1 MAAAGTLKNFRSIC
15 KKIICIGRNYSEH
28 ANELGNAIPTK
39 PMIFMKPPSAFVVPP
54 SEIKVPSDWDE
65 LHYEVELGVIIDKQ
79 CQNVTK
85 EQAEQNVGGYC
96 VAIDMTSRKVQDEL
110 KKQGHPWLLAK
121 GFDTSC
127 PCGDFIDKNKISL
140 SSSVNIWLSVNGKMK
155 QNGHTRDMIFSV
167 PDLIAYISKYITL
180 EHGDLILTGTPA
192 GVGAV
197 KRGDR
202 IEAGL
207 NGDNNLK
214 YSMEIKVAS
223 K

>member
-1 MAAAGTLKNFRSIC
+1 MSGTLKNFRSIC

-28 ANELGNAIPTK
+28 ASELGNTVPTK
-39 PMIFMKPPSAFVVPP
+39 PMIFMKPPSAFVAPP
-54 SEIKVPSDWDE
+54 NEIQIPPEWDE
-65 LHYEVELGVIIDKQ
+65 LHHEVELGVIIDQQ
-79 CQNVTK
+79 CRNVSK
-85 EQAEQNVGGYC
+85 EQAEKNIGGYC
-96 VAIDMTSRKVQDEL
+96 LALDMTERKIQDQL
-110 KKQGHPWLLAK
+110 KKQGYPWLLAK

-127 PCGDFIDKNKISL
+127 PCGDFIDKSQISL
-140 SSSVNIWLSVNGKMK
+140 SSSVNIWLSVNGKMR

-197 KRGDR
+197 KRGDQ

-214 YSMEIKVAS
+214 YAMKINVAS

>member
-1 MAAAGTLKNFRSIC
+1 MAGTLKNFRSIC

-28 ANELGNAIPTK
+28 ASELGNTVPTK
-39 PMIFMKPPSAFVVPP
+39 PMIFMKPPSAFVAPPNEIQIP
-54 SEIKVPSDWDE
+54 SEWDE
-65 LHYEVELGVIIDKQ
+65 LHHEVELGVIIDQQ
-79 CQNVTK
+79 CRNVSK
-85 EQAEQNVGGYC
+85 EQAEKSIGGYC
-96 VAIDMTSRKVQDEL
+96 LALDMTGRKIQDQL

-127 PCGDFIDKNKISL
+127 PCGDFIDKNQISL
-140 SSSVNIWLSVNGKMK
+140 SSSVNIWLSVNGKMR

-197 KRGDR
+197 KRGDQ

-214 YSMEIKVAS
+214 YAMKINVAS